1 MEVIEH
7 VNNQNLFL
15 EEISKLTK
23 LNGLFFISSLSK
35 NLLSYFLTIFMA
47 EKVLGIVENGTH
59 DYNNYL
65 TIEELTKKTEQ
76 FGF

>member
-1 MEVIEH
+1 M
-7 VNNQNLFL
+7 FL

-35 NLLSYFLTIFMA
+35 NILSYFLTIIMA
-47 EKVLGIVENGTH
+47 EKILGVVKDGTH

-65 TIEELTKKTEQ
+65 TIEELTKKAEK